1 MSAGSA
7 ELFESFQKVLAGVRN
22 AVDDDVYWS
31 WDGRLQ
37 AAFVV
42 VPAGQSRAL
51 NDILASCFKSRWDIE
66 SILEAPGYVRE
77 AVDALVGLREH
88 QFIYTTEPD
97 ETGLVLYAAYWPWT
111 NGDLISIR
119 VSLLSKE
126 AGRLSPEVQTVLLN
140 RTLGA
145 NH

>member
-1 MSAGSA
+1 VSAGTA

-42 VPAGQSRAL
+42 VQTGQSRAL
-51 NDILASCFKSRWDIE
+51 NDILGSCFNHRWDIE
-66 SILEAPGYVRE
+66 SILEAPGYVRD
-77 AVDALVGLREH
+77 AVDVLVGLREH

-97 ETGLVLYAAYWPWT
+97 ETGLALYAAYWPWT

-126 AGRLSPEVQTVLLN
+126 PGRLSPEVQTVLLN